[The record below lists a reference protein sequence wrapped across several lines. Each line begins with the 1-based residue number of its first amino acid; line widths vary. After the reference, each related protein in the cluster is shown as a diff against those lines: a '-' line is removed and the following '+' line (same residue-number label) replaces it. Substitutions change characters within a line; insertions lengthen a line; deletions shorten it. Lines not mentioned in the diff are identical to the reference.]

1 MKPMDYKR
9 CAECHEPSC
18 KGCDNTLK
26 LTREALMELK
36 AREAII
42 TRINLL
48 SNEAE
53 SIEDYMLNSSD
64 SLFQGMDD
72 RLDRVKDE
80 LNDILDRLSV
90 RMEDAYGYEED
101 KS

>member
-1 MKPMDYKR
+1 MKPIDYKR
-9 CAECHEPSC
+9 CGDCHEPSC
-18 KGCDNTLK
+18 KGCDNTLQ
-26 LTREALMELK
+26 LTRADLMELK

-48 SNEAE
+48 CNEAE
-53 SIEDYMLNSSD
+53 SVEDYLLNSSD

-72 RLDRVKDE
+72 RLDRIKDE
-80 LNDILDRLSV
+80 LNDILDRLSI

>member
-1 MKPMDYKR
+1 MKPMDCKR
-9 CAECHEPSC
+9 CEDCHEPSC

-26 LTREALMELK
+26 LTRDDLMKLRI
-36 AREAII
+36 REAII
-42 TRINLL
+42 TRISNL

-53 SIEDYMLNSSD
+53 SIEDYLLNSSD

-72 RLDRVKDE
+72 RLDRIKDE
-80 LNDILDRLSV
+80 LNDILDRLSI